1 MAEPMY
7 QITTEVSEEDFRR
20 ALKTTCPKSR
30 TVESLLVALLEC
42 FLAFYFF
49 VECSSSMVTVLIGIG
64 IFILGIFMFV
74 WGIRLPGR
82 YVREN
87 IERRRVMSGKS
98 NVREELN
105 FLEEEILIHNL
116 DMQKD
121 YHVPYAYVTK
131 IYLFEDMLAYT
142 VDQGVGQIMKRDIPN
157 EAEFITWFTSRCSEA
172 KVKTVA

>member
-1 MAEPMY
+1 MAETMY

-20 ALKTTCPKSR
+20 ALKASCPKSR
-30 TVESLLVALLEC
+30 TVESLLAALLDC
-42 FLAFYFF
+42 FFAFYFF
-49 VECSSSMVTVLIGIG
+49 MEYSSSMVTILIGLG

-74 WGIRLPGR
+74 WGIRLPDR

-98 NVREELN
+98 SVRETLN

-121 YHVPYAYVTK
+121 YHVPYTYINR
-131 IYLFEDMLAYT
+131 IYLFKDMLVYR
-142 VDQGVGQIMKRDIPN
+142 VDQGVGQIMRRDIPN
-157 EAEFITWFTSRCSEA
+157 ETEFIPWFTSQCSEA